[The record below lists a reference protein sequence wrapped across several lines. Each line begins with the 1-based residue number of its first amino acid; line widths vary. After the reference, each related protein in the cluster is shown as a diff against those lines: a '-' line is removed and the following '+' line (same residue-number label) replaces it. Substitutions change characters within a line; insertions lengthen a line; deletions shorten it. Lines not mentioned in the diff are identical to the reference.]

1 MSTQNSITIV
11 HHRNR
16 PLPPSPAQAAST
28 GRCHQ
33 RQAQAAALR
42 NLPLRSIPS
51 LATAFTPG
59 LRSIPSLAPALH
71 AVSSRHPFTWP
82 WAAMGFARAQPA
94 ACLVNHSTNSS
105 IGTSESIPVDG
116 TGGWQSPY
124 LPGVGQPFPDVT
136 RPEQN
141 QRERL
146 FFFLTLHV
154 RKTGKCHR
162 GAWKAG
168 WQFPD
173 VTRPE
178 QNQRRRSIFILTL
191 HVRKTGSSE
200 TGKGSGKTRSG
211 VSQRVRNS
219 VVWGHGIE
227 LFQNVW

>member
-1 MSTQNSITIV
+1 MPQRSWDNC
-11 HHRNR
+11 HHRQR
-16 PLPPSPAQAAST
+16 RQLPSETFRFAPSRRSS
-28 GRCHQ
+28 
-33 RQAQAAALR
+33 
-42 NLPLRSIPS
+42 LRSFRV
-51 LATAFTPG
+51 LAT
-59 LRSIPSLAPALH
+59 LSLAPALH
-71 AVSSRHPFTWP
+71 AVPSRHPFTWP

-94 ACLVNHSTNSS
+94 TCLVNHSTNSS

-141 QRERL
+141 QR
-146 FFFLTLHV
+146 V
-154 RKTGKCHR
+154 M
-162 GAWKAG
+162 A
-168 WQFPD
+168 
-173 VTRPE
+173 
-178 QNQRRRSIFILTL
+178 IFILTL

-219 VVWGHGIE
+219 VFWGHGIE

>member
-1 MSTQNSITIV
+1 M
-11 HHRNR
+11 
-16 PLPPSPAQAAST
+16 PPSPAQAASI

-59 LRSIPSLAPALH
+59 LRDIQSLAPALH

-136 RPEQN
+136 RQEQN
-141 QRERL
+141 QRVMA
-146 FFFLTLHV
+146 F
-154 RKTGKCHR
+154 
-162 GAWKAG
+162 
-168 WQFPD
+168 
-173 VTRPE
+173 
-178 QNQRRRSIFILTL
+178 FILSL

-200 TGKGSGKTRSG
+200 TGKGSGKTSSG